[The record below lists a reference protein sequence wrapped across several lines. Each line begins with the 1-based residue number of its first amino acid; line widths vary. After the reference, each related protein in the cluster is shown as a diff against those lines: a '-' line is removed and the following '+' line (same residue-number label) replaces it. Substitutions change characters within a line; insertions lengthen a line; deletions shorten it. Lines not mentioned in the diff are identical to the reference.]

1 MTNTANQAGP
11 LASALVDFSQKQDM
25 PLGPME
31 MMRLSFIDWVSV
43 ALAGANEPVATA
55 VKGLAMS
62 ESGAP
67 SSSLIEESLKIPPRM
82 AAMVNG
88 TIGHALDYDDTHFAH
103 IGHPSAVILPA
114 AFAIAQSTGASG
126 AELQEASLIGV
137 ETSIRVGIWLG
148 RDHYQTGF
156 HQTATAGAFG
166 AGIAC
171 ARLLG
176 FSKEQTRDVLGL
188 LATRVSGLKS
198 QFGSMGKPFN
208 AGLAASNAVEAA
220 LLVQH
225 GLRPNQ
231 DGLEGGQGFGETH
244 HGQGQLED
252 ALNGLGDTW
261 LFETISHKFHACCH
275 GLHATLEAFRPMQG
289 RQTEIATISVTTN
302 PRWLRVCNILNPR
315 DGLECKFSYR
325 HVLAMAAF
333 GQDTASIDAYTKAS
347 ASDDLLNKFRERV
360 VVNGDDAVSETA
372 IRLTVVLHSG
382 EKQEFLHDLDA
393 PIDFADRK
401 ARILAKS
408 ASLIGQDRAD
418 QLMKLVFS
426 QADPET
432 LGLFLSNK

>member
-1 MTNTANQAGP
+1 
-11 LASALVDFSQKQDM
+11 
-25 PLGPME
+25 
-31 MMRLSFIDWVSV
+31 
-43 ALAGANEPVATA
+43 
-55 VKGLAMS
+55 
-62 ESGAP
+62 
-67 SSSLIEESLKIPPRM
+67 
-82 AAMVNG
+82 
-88 TIGHALDYDDTHFAH
+88 
-103 IGHPSAVILPA
+103 
-114 AFAIAQSTGASG
+114 
-126 AELQEASLIGV
+126 
-137 ETSIRVGIWLG
+137 
-148 RDHYQTGF
+148 
-156 HQTATAGAFG
+156 
-166 AGIAC
+166 
-171 ARLLG
+171 
-176 FSKEQTRDVLGL
+176 
-188 LATRVSGLKS
+188 
-198 QFGSMGKPFN
+198 MGKPFN
-208 AGLAASNAVEAA
+208 AGLAASNAVEAS

-347 ASDDLLNKFRERV
+347 ASDELLNKFRKRV
-360 VVNGDDAVSETA
+360 VVNGDDAVLETA
-372 IRLTVVLHSG
+372 IRLTVVLHRG

-408 ASLIGQDRAD
+408 ASLIGQVRAD

-432 LGLFLSNK
+432 LGLFLSNKYRRPDEPLYRRLSVLAYDIMSYARSPCALRSRPLYSVSSSTRSGVINPTTLISTTVTTTVNTPTITNEPS

>member
-1 MTNTANQAGP
+1 VTDIVHQAGP
-11 LASALVDFSQKQDM
+11 LASALSDFSQKQDL
-25 PLGPME
+25 PLGPIQ
-31 MMRLSFIDWVSV
+31 MMRLSLIDWVSV
-43 ALAGANEPVATA
+43 AMAGSDEPVATA
-55 VKGLAMS
+55 VKKLALS
-62 ESGAP
+62 EGGAP
-67 SSSLIEESLKIPPRM
+67 SSSLIGQSVKTPPRM

-114 AFAIAQSTGASG
+114 ALAIAQSTGATG
-126 AELQEASLIGV
+126 EALQEAALIGV
-137 ETSIRVGIWLG
+137 EASIRVGIWLG

-176 FSKEQTRDVLGL
+176 FSKEQTLDVVGL

-225 GLRPNQ
+225 GLQPNRN
-231 DGLEGGQGFGETH
+231 GLEAVQGFGETH

-289 RQTEIATISVTTN
+289 RHAEIAAISVSTN
-302 PRWLRVCNILNPR
+302 PRWLRVCNIPTPR

-333 GQDTASIDAYTKAS
+333 GQDTASIDAFTEAS
-347 ASDDLLNKFRERV
+347 ANDGVLKAFREKV
-360 VVNGDDAVSETA
+360 SVSGDDTVSETA
-372 IRLTVVLHSG
+372 IRLSVELQNG
-382 EKQEFLHDLDA
+382 EAHELFHDLDA

-408 ASLIGQDRAD
+408 ASLIGQDSAEVLQ
-418 QLMKLVFS
+418 QLIFT
-426 QADPET
+426 QADPDT
-432 LGLFLSNK
+432 LGYFLSKK